1 VNEPYEFLKKIPMFA
16 ELPEAD
22 LERLCQMV
30 TEIRLPAGAELFSEG
45 SPGDQAYVIKE
56 GQIEI
61 VKSSNGRE
69 VLLAVRQAGEVIGE
83 MSLLDSSPRFA
94 TGRARNESLLLAI
107 RHEDLDHLLN
117 TSPSAAK
124 AMLYTFIARLRSTE
138 LILRQSEKMAQLGT
152 LTAGIAHELN
162 NPASAARRGAEQLQ
176 EVVQRLQASHREL
189 NRISLSE
196 AQESKLADLD
206 VLALQRAR
214 QPVDLGPLDRSDREE
229 QIETWL
235 EDNNIEDSW
244 DLAPTLVRLG
254 YQEDQLQ
261 DLLKEFDAHQF
272 KCVIQWLEATYSVYE
287 LLEEIH
293 QGATRI
299 GEIVKALKTYVYLD
313 QAPVQSVDIHEGLD
327 NTLVMLRS
335 KLKKGV
341 VVHRQ
346 FAPNLPRIQAF
357 GSELNQVWTNIIDN
371 AIDAMDGE
379 GEITLRTR
387 LDGEWVV
394 IEIEDNGSG
403 IPEEIQSKI
412 FSPFFTTKP
421 VGKGTGLGL
430 NISYNIIQKH
440 GGEIKIYSHPGMTRF
455 DVRLPLDFGKIQ
467 PGQTPVGS
475 LLRPDDEK
483 LGKILHDTHDIAVVG
498 ISNRPDAPAHSVPA
512 YLQQHGYHII
522 PVNPKLDEV
531 LGEQA
536 YPDLNAIPEPVD
548 LVLIFR
554 RSEFVPDIVN
564 QAIHKGAKVVW
575 MQEGIINQA
584 AAEAARQAGLIV
596 VMDTCM
602 RATHKRLVGRLGETQ

>member
-1 VNEPYEFLKKIPMFA
+1 MNQPYEFLKKIPMFA
-16 ELPEAD
+16 DLPEDD

-30 TEIRLPAGAELFSEG
+30 TEIRLPAGAELFTEG
-45 SPGDQAYVIKE
+45 SPGNQAYVIKE

-83 MSLLDSSPRFA
+83 MSLLDSAPRFA
-94 TGRARNESLLLAI
+94 TGRARNESMLLAI
-107 RHEDLDHLLN
+107 RHEDLDNLLN

-124 AMLYTFIARLRSTE
+124 AMLYTFTARLRSTE

-176 EVVQRLQASHREL
+176 DAVTRLQTAHRDL
-189 NRISLSE
+189 GRFNLSE
-196 AQESKLADLD
+196 AQESQLAALD
-206 VLALQRAR
+206 EMALQRAR
-214 QPVDLGPLDRSDREE
+214 QPVDLSPLDRSDREE
-229 QIETWL
+229 QIEEWL
-235 EDNNIEDSW
+235 ADHDIQDGWE
-244 DLAPTLVRLG
+244 LAPTLVRLD
-254 YQEDQLQ
+254 YQEEQLQ
-261 DLLKEFDAHQF
+261 RLMEAFDAQQLGV
-272 KCVIQWLEATYSVYE
+272 VIQWLEATYSVHE

-293 QGATRI
+293 QGSARI

-313 QAPVQSVDIHEGLD
+313 QAPVQSIDIHEGLD

-335 KLKKGV
+335 KLKSGV

-346 FAPNLPRIQAF
+346 FAPDLPRIQAF

-371 AIDAMDGE
+371 AIDAMDGK

-387 LDGEWVV
+387 QDGDWVEV
-394 IEIEDNGSG
+394 EIEDSGPG
-403 IPEEIQSKI
+403 IPEEIQPKL

-430 NISYNIIQKH
+430 NISYNIVQKH
-440 GGEIKIYSHPGMTRF
+440 GGEIKVFSHPGMTRF
-455 DVRLPLDFGKIQ
+455 DVRLPLDFEKVQ
-467 PGQTPVGS
+467 PGLTPVGS
-475 LLRPDDEK
+475 LLRPNDEK
-483 LGKILHDTHDIAVVG
+483 LRKILSETHHIAVVG
-498 ISNRPDAPAHSVPA
+498 ISSRPDSPAHSVPA

-522 PVNPKLDEV
+522 PVNPNLDEV

-536 YPDLNAIPEPVD
+536 SPDLLTLGKPVD
-548 LVLIFR
+548 MVLIFR
-554 RSEFVPDIVN
+554 RSEFVPDVVD
-564 QAIHKGAKVVW
+564 QAIRIGTKVVW

-584 AAEAARQAGLIV
+584 AAETARQAGVEV

-602 RATHKRLVGRLGETQ
+602 RATHKRLIGKLGET

>member
-1 VNEPYEFLKKIPMFA
+1 VNRSYEFLKKIPMFA
-16 ELPEAD
+16 DLPEAD
-22 LERLCQMV
+22 LERLCEMV
-30 TEIRLPAGAELFSEG
+30 TEIRLPTGAELFTEG

-83 MSLLDSSPRFA
+83 MSLLDSAPRFA

-107 RHEDLDHLLN
+107 RHEDLDRLLN

-124 AMLYTFIARLRSTE
+124 ALLYTFTARLRSTE

-176 EVVQRLQASHREL
+176 EAVQRLQAAHREL
-189 NRISLSE
+189 NHFSLSE
-196 AQESKLADLD
+196 AQEGQLATLD
-206 VLALQRAR
+206 DLALQRAR
-214 QPVDLGPLDRSDREE
+214 QPVNLGPLDRSDREE
-229 QIETWL
+229 QIEAWL
-235 EDNNIEDSW
+235 ADHDIEAGW

-254 YQEDQLQ
+254 YQEEQLQ
-261 DLLKEFDAHQF
+261 QLLDAFDVQQF
-272 KCVIQWLEATYSVYE
+272 GIVIQWLEATYSVYE

-293 QGATRI
+293 QGSARI

-313 QAPVQSVDIHEGLD
+313 QAPVQSIDIQDGLD

-335 KLKKGV
+335 KLKNGV

-346 FAPNLPRIQAF
+346 FAPDLPSIQAF

-371 AIDAMDGE
+371 AIDAMDGK

-387 LDGEWVV
+387 QDGEWVV
-394 IEIEDNGSG
+394 VEIEDSGPG
-403 IPEEIQSKI
+403 IPDEIQPKL

-430 NISYNIIQKH
+430 NISYNIVQKH
-440 GGEIKIYSHPGMTRF
+440 GGEIKIFSRPGMTRF
-455 DVRLPLDFGKIQ
+455 DIRLPLDFEKVQ
-467 PGQTPVGS
+467 PGLTPVGNW
-475 LLRPDDEK
+475 LRPDDEK
-483 LGKILHDTHDIAVVG
+483 LRKILNDTHDIAVVG
-498 ISNRPDAPAHSVPA
+498 ISSRPDSPAHSVPA

-522 PVNPKLDEV
+522 PVNPNLDEV
-531 LGEQA
+531 LGEPA
-536 YPDLNAIPEPVD
+536 YPDLLALPNPVD
-548 LVLIFR
+548 MVLIFR
-554 RSEFVPDIVN
+554 RSEFVPDVVD
-564 QAIHKGAKVVW
+564 QAIRIGAKVVW

-584 AAEAARQAGLIV
+584 AAETARQAGLEV

-602 RATHKRLVGRLGETQ
+602 RATHKRLIGKLGETQ